1 MVFRTRPCILIN
13 IKDIEEEV
21 VILIGDTYM
30 TFGESLTKHVWK
42 ENVALDA
49 YLTSKG
55 IKVTQ
60 EVIFEII

>member
-1 MVFRTRPCILIN
+1 MLFRTRPAIIIHKN
-13 IKDIEEEV
+13 DIEDEV
-21 VILIGDTYM
+21 YSLIQETYM
-30 TFGESLTKHVWK
+30 SFGEPFIKHIWK

-55 IKVTQ
+55 VKVTQ